1 MTLGRSEPHG
11 VASGAMKNALV
22 RLWRFCQTPQGLKV
36 VRYTMV
42 SMISA
47 LTSLVILTI
56 VYGVLRLWSEVV
68 STLFANIMAG
78 FPSYYLNR
86 RWVWRKGGRSHIWR
100 ELLPFWVMS
109 ITGIGFALYTATL
122 AHNFADAHHL
132 QHLARTVL
140 VVGANIAA
148 FGILW
153 ILKFLILN
161 RLFAEI
167 ADAEVGVET
176 DSIYAGSG
184 SAETLPSADPSP
196 RDVV

>member
-1 MTLGRSEPHG
+1 
-11 VASGAMKNALV
+11 MKNAVV
-22 RLWRFCQTPQGLKV
+22 RLWRLSRTPQGLKV
-36 VRYTMV
+36 IKYTMV
-42 SMISA
+42 SVISA

-56 VYGVLRLWSEVV
+56 VFGVLKLWGEVA

-78 FPSYYLNR
+78 IPSYYLNR
-86 RWVWRKGGRSHIWR
+86 RWVWGKGGRSHIWR

-109 ITGIGFALYTATL
+109 ITGIGFALYTASL

-148 FGILW
+148 FGTLW
-153 ILKFLILN
+153 FLKFLVLN

-167 ADAEVGVET
+167 ADAEVGVEA
-176 DSIYAGSG
+176 DASNAGSDPVEAT
-184 SAETLPSADPSP
+184 SSSDPSP
-196 RDVV
+196 KDPV